1 MHATTGA
8 HLRAACRP
16 RGPPQV
22 RYEESRQQL
31 FSASVF
37 ATLVIGFSYYMVKM
51 CAPPSWLRRH
61 CCWPPPA
68 VGVFWC
74 KDFDLERSDV
84 ECDAY
89 CEG

>member
-51 CAPPSWLRRH
+51 CAPPSLL
-61 CCWPPPA
+61 A
-68 VGVFWC
+68 SEALLLATAGGGFFLVQGF
-74 KDFDLERSDV
+74 
-84 ECDAY
+84 
-89 CEG
+89 